1 MKAALLLITSSLLIN
16 LQLKAQVMTETA
28 APSHIKTIIF
38 KSDIPGDQFP
48 IIKLGEKI
56 HLEFDDLNANEE
68 DYYYSITHCDYDW
81 KPSQLLKSQFLRGQD
96 MQRITSYSNSFSTLQ
111 PYSNYKLT
119 LPNEFTG
126 FKVSGNY
133 ILTIHN
139 NFDEVVFSRRFV
151 IYTDQVTVGA
161 EVKRTRDLQ
170 YINHKQVVQFKINSK
185 DRPLLNPQR
194 KVKVAILQN
203 YHWPTAIT
211 NIKPQFTLG
220 KELVYKYD
228 QETSFYAGNEY
239 LNFDNKD
246 VRAASLGVNRIE
258 LKTLYHNYLFTNTSR
273 AGSTYTYFPDING
286 DFAIRTLQGTD
297 PSTESEYAY
306 IHFSLK
312 STPELI
318 WKDIYVYGKFNNYEL
333 SEENRLIYNDQN
345 QAFEKAILLKQG
357 FYNYK
362 YAIKDKETVD
372 YNQIDGNFHNTENHY
387 LILVYYRQF
396 GEQYDSLIG
405 VGSTSSTQITN

>member
-1 MKAALLLITSSLLIN
+1 
-16 LQLKAQVMTETA
+16 MTETA

-139 NFDEVVFSRRFV
+139 NFEEVVFSRRFV

-194 KVKVAILQN
+194 EVKVRDSTKLSLA
-203 YHWPTAIT
+203 YRH
-211 NIKPQFTLG
+211 
-220 KELVYKYD
+220 YK
-228 QETSFYAGNEY
+228 
-239 LNFDNKD
+239 
-246 VRAASLGVNRIE
+246 
-258 LKTLYHNYLFTNTSR
+258 H
-273 AGSTYTYFPDING
+273 
-286 DFAIRTLQGTD
+286 
-297 PSTESEYAY
+297 
-306 IHFSLK
+306 
-312 STPELI
+312 
-318 WKDIYVYGKFNNYEL
+318 
-333 SEENRLIYNDQN
+333 
-345 QAFEKAILLKQG
+345 
-357 FYNYK
+357 
-362 YAIKDKETVD
+362 
-372 YNQIDGNFHNTENHY
+372 
-387 LILVYYRQF
+387 
-396 GEQYDSLIG
+396 
-405 VGSTSSTQITN
+405 

>member
-28 APSHIKTIIF
+28 QPSHIKTIIF

-139 NFDEVVFSRRFV
+139 NFEELFFLEDLSY
-151 IYTDQVTVGA
+151 ILIKSQLA
-161 EVKRTRDLQ
+161 PEVKRTRMLQ
-170 YINHKQVVQFKINSK
+170 YININK
-185 DRPLLNPQR
+185 
-194 KVKVAILQN
+194 
-203 YHWPTAIT
+203 
-211 NIKPQFTLG
+211 
-220 KELVYKYD
+220 
-228 QETSFYAGNEY
+228 
-239 LNFDNKD
+239 
-246 VRAASLGVNRIE
+246 
-258 LKTLYHNYLFTNTSR
+258 
-273 AGSTYTYFPDING
+273 
-286 DFAIRTLQGTD
+286 
-297 PSTESEYAY
+297 
-306 IHFSLK
+306 
-312 STPELI
+312 
-318 WKDIYVYGKFNNYEL
+318 
-333 SEENRLIYNDQN
+333 
-345 QAFEKAILLKQG
+345 
-357 FYNYK
+357 
-362 YAIKDKETVD
+362 
-372 YNQIDGNFHNTENHY
+372 
-387 LILVYYRQF
+387 
-396 GEQYDSLIG
+396 
-405 VGSTSSTQITN
+405 

>member
-1 MKAALLLITSSLLIN
+1 MEIS
-16 LQLKAQVMTETA
+16 
-28 APSHIKTIIF
+28 
-38 KSDIPGDQFP
+38 
-48 IIKLGEKI
+48 
-56 HLEFDDLNANEE
+56 
-68 DYYYSITHCDYDW
+68 
-81 KPSQLLKSQFLRGQD
+81 
-96 MQRITSYSNSFSTLQ
+96 
-111 PYSNYKLT
+111 
-119 LPNEFTG
+119 
-126 FKVSGNY
+126 
-133 ILTIHN
+133 
-139 NFDEVVFSRRFV
+139 
-151 IYTDQVTVGA
+151 
-161 EVKRTRDLQ
+161 
-170 YINHKQVVQFKINSK
+170 
-185 DRPLLNPQR
+185 
-194 KVKVAILQN
+194 
-203 YHWPTAIT
+203 
-211 NIKPQFTLG
+211 
-220 KELVYKYD
+220 
-228 QETSFYAGNEY
+228 
-239 LNFDNKD
+239 
-246 VRAASLGVNRIE
+246 
-258 LKTLYHNYLFTNTSR
+258 
-273 AGSTYTYFPDING
+273 
-286 DFAIRTLQGTD
+286 AIRTLQGTD